1 MDDESE
7 EAEGLL
13 GGVANARQIL
23 IDLGWTEDEFDNLE
37 SSNILKHARN
47 RTPPPPMPQF

>member
-13 GGVANARQIL
+13 GCVANARQIL
-23 IDLGWTEDEFDNLE
+23 IDLGWTEDELNNLE
-37 SSNILKHARN
+37 SSDILKYARN
-47 RTPPPPMPQF
+47 RTLPPPRPQF